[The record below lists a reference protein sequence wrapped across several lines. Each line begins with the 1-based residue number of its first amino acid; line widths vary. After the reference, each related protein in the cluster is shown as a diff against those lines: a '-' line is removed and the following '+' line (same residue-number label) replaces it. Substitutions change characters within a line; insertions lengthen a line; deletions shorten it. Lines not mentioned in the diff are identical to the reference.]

1 MIVLIFRF
9 IKPIE
14 MMKLRIWLA
23 LQRHFRESFL

>member
-14 MMKLRIWLA
+14 MMKLRIWLT
-23 LQRHFRESFL
+23 LQRH